1 MPHYLLQ
8 VAYTPDAWATMV
20 KNPQNRED
28 AVRPAVEKLGG
39 RFESFYLAFGDFDVV
54 AVCEFP
60 DNASAAAFSLA
71 AASGGSVKAFKT
83 TPLLT
88 PNEGIDAMKKAGG
101 SGYKPPK

>member
-8 VAYTPDAWATMV
+8 VAYTPEAWATMV

-39 RFESFYLAFGDFDVV
+39 RFESFYLAFGDYDVV

-60 DNASAAAFSLA
+60 DNASAADEESDGDVRADRLGQRF
-71 AASGGSVKAFKT
+71 T
-83 TPLLT
+83 HPQHRR
-88 PNEGIDAMKKAGG
+88 
-101 SGYKPPK
+101 

>member
-1 MPHYLLQ
+1 MSYLQAIVIGLLQ
-8 VAYTPDAWATMV
+8 GITELFPVSRQSAD
-20 KNPQNRED
+20 
-28 AVRPAVEKLGG
+28 
-39 RFESFYLAFGDFDVV
+39 ESFYLAFGDYDVV